1 MGYVWMAAI
10 IVFVVVEAATFQF
23 VSIWFAGGALGAL
36 IAYLL
41 GASLLGQVTAFA
53 LVSALLL
60 ILSRPLVKKL
70 VKQRKE
76 PTNADR
82 LIGQKALVSEDV
94 NNDLATGKL
103 TVNDV
108 VWSVKSEDGSI
119 IKKGTMV
126 TIKAISGV
134 KLIVAK

>member
-10 IVFVVVEAATFQF
+10 IAFVVVEAATFQF